1 MPDAMIHSVGLRRR
15 RSASRTEG
23 LRVKIRTDA
32 RTVLTLRMAPLC
44 LLPPPLYCGAVWI
57 VWYMAPVT
65 SENKREMGGR
75 KEIIALDP
83 AEDGAC
89 ADPDRIP
96 VAHRRDRGPLWVTE
110 REGRHSAH
118 KPRVHVGH
126 QPLDPV
132 QSIKVLRVVFTSV
145 VGGSADR
152 IPQSSS
158 CAPVLND
165 SRRFVTRR
173 RRFNYL
179 NVMQY
184 DRNLADLHPA

>member
-15 RSASRTEG
+15 RSASRTGG

-89 ADPDRIP
+89 ADPVYRSRTVEIA
-96 VAHRRDRGPLWVTE
+96 AHCEWRSEKGDTVRTS
-110 REGRHSAH
+110 RE
-118 KPRVHVGH
+118 
-126 QPLDPV
+126 
-132 QSIKVLRVVFTSV
+132 FTSV
-145 VGGSADR
+145 TNPSIRFSRSKSSVSSSRLLSADR
-152 IPQSSS
+152 RTASH
-158 CAPVLND
+158 
-165 SRRFVTRR
+165 
-173 RRFNYL
+173 
-179 NVMQY
+179 
-184 DRNLADLHPA
+184 NLLLVRPCWMILGGSLREEDGSII